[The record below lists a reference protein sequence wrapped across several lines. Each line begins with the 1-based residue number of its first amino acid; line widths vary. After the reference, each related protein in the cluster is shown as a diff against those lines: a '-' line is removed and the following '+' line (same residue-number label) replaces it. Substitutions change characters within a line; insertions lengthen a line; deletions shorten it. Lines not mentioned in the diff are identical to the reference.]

1 MVDYSTQTRA
11 TVLGTGMV
19 FILWGLSMTYEPW
32 VKLASCPCTESFLT
46 NPQTIYRDSLIAL
59 PIRPEPI
66 DDSFTTRITQK
77 RDIDLKALVLL
88 TQPIS
93 NRTYVTQPSLQGGL
107 GSLLQETW
115 ACMIKS
121 RLVGGGLFWRR
132 PRRPSRAMTLFG
144 LADIQNG
151 KSGAKS
157 SYF

>member
-1 MVDYSTQTRA
+1 MADYSTQTHA

-19 FILWGLSMTYEPW
+19 FILWGLLMTYEPW
-32 VKLASCPCTESFLT
+32 VSESFLT

-151 KSGAKS
+151 KSGAKG